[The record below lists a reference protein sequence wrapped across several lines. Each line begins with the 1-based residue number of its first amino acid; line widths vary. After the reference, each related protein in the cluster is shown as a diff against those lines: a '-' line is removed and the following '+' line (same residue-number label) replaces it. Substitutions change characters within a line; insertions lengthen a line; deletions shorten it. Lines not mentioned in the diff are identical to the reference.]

1 MQLNKTLLA
10 ASIALLSLNAHG
22 AAFQLGEHSAAGL
35 GRAFAGEAAI
45 AEDASVLARNPALM
59 SEFTRNQVSL
69 IASYVKPDVSL
80 KGTGAPSYAD
90 ASKLDDSS
98 IAPSAIIPAGYMVMP
113 INEQFAFGF
122 GAFSNFGLSTE
133 FADDYTA
140 GQLAGQTEIVTVNM
154 NASLSY
160 KINEQFAIGGGLNY
174 VYADAKIVRHFG
186 TSPLSIPAQTEAAR
200 LEGDDYGFGWN
211 LGVSYEPSEGH
222 RFGLHYRS
230 ETDIKFAGEYSNQLP
245 AQLGGL
251 QGQSLPGRVEIS
263 LPAITEF
270 SATHQL
276 DQTIAL
282 HYSLMWTQWSSFDKL
297 QAFVPGRETP
307 VFHKQENFSNSW
319 RYAIGADYQL
329 NAETK
334 LRAGI
339 AYDKTPADK
348 NHMSISIPDTNRLWL
363 SAGANYQ
370 FSDVSSLDLGLS
382 ILRGV
387 NRRFSE
393 TDNLGQVWQFESEGN
408 AYLFAAQYNMA
419 F

>member
-1 MQLNKTLLA
+1 MTFNKTLLA
-10 ASIALLSLNAHG
+10 SSVALLSFNSFG
-22 AAFQLGEHSAAGL
+22 AAFQLAEQSASGL

-45 AEDASVLARNPALM
+45 AEDASVVARNPALM
-59 SEFTRNQVSL
+59 SVFTNNQMSL
-69 IASYVKPDVSL
+69 MATYVNPDVSL
-80 KGTGAPSYAD
+80 KGTGAPPYAD
-90 ASKLDDSS
+90 ASQLNNDS
-98 IAPSAIIPAGYMVMP
+98 IAPTAIVPAGYLVMP

-133 FADDYTA
+133 FADDYAA
-140 GQLAGQTEIVTVNM
+140 GQLAGKTEIVTVNM
-154 NASLSY
+154 NTSLSY
-160 KINEQFAIGGGLNY
+160 KLNEQFAIGAGINY
-174 VYADAKIVRHFG
+174 VYADAKIIRHLG
-186 TSPLSIPAQTEAAR
+186 TTPLPVPAQTEAVH

-211 LGVSYEPSEGH
+211 LGVSYQSAPGH

-251 QGQSLPGRVEIS
+251 AGQSLPGSVDIS
-263 LPAITEF
+263 LPAMAEF
-270 SATHQL
+270 SGTHQL
-276 DQTIAL
+276 DKQVAL
-282 HYSLMWTQWSSFDKL
+282 HYSVMWTQWSSFDKL
-297 QAFVPGRETP
+297 EAFVPGRDTP

-329 NAETK
+329 NADTK
-334 LRAGI
+334 LRLGI
-339 AYDKTPADK
+339 AYDETPADE

-363 SAGANYQ
+363 SAGAKHQ
-370 FSDVSSLDLGLS
+370 FSATSSLDVGAS

-393 TDNLGQVWQFESEGN
+393 ADSLGEWQFESEGN
-408 AYLFAAQYNMA
+408 AYLFAVQYNLV